1 MRQFMM
7 TVTAL
12 AAFAATA
19 VTAASPARAAHH
31 KVRHPAP
38 HARQVVQ
45 PVPTKPAADPL
56 YESCEF
62 PWRHPELSCPGAGG

>member
-1 MRQFMM
+1 MM

-12 AAFAATA
+12 TAFGAMVVTA
-19 VTAASPARAAHH
+19 VTHAWAAHH

-45 PVPTKPAADPL
+45 PVPTKRAVDPL
-56 YESCEF
+56 YDSCEY
-62 PWRHPELSCPGAGG
+62 PRRHLELGCPLGR